1 MRIFIS
7 ADIEGC
13 TGIVHRDQL
22 MPEGKTYVAARKLMT
37 GDINAAIV
45 GALRVDPAAE
55 FVVCDGHGVMRNILL
70 EELHEAAQL
79 VIGPATVENKPLCQS
94 QGCDDSFD
102 LAFFTGYHSKAG
114 TLLRPE
120 GFVGQAPGGLLSHTW
135 VGSTICNFRMN
146 GQVVGEAAL
155 NAAVVGTWD
164 IPVGLVVGAHEL
176 GPECEQTLPGG
187 HVFVQTK
194 TSYGPT
200 CALCLPPAKT
210 RKLIEDGAE
219 EAVKRFKAGKLKALK
234 PKLPVTM
241 EIEVYRREM
250 ADKACRVAGVERTG
264 ERTIAVTAPRVD
276 QAAVLAWTAVVRAQD
291 EDPAWLK

>member
-22 MPEGKTYVAARKLMT
+22 MPEGKTYAAARKLMT

-70 EELHEAAQL
+70 EELHESAQL
-79 VIGPATVENKPLCQS
+79 VIGPATVENKPLCQV

-102 LAFFTGYHSKAG
+102 LALFTGYHSRAG
-114 TLLRPE
+114 TPN
-120 GFVGQAPGGLLSHTW
+120 GLLAHTW
-135 VGSTICNFRMN
+135 VGSTVCNLRIN

-164 IPVGLVVGAHEL
+164 IPVGLVVGASEL

-194 TSYGPT
+194 TTYGTT

-219 EAVKRFKAGKLKALK
+219 EALKRFKAGKLKALK
-234 PKLPVTM
+234 PKLPVTI

-250 ADKACRVAGVERTG
+250 ADKACRAAGVERTG
-264 ERTIAVTAPRVD
+264 ERTIAVTAARAD
-276 QAAVLAWTAVVRAQD
+276 QAAILAWTAVVRAQD

>member
-114 TLLRPE
+114 TPN
-120 GFVGQAPGGLLSHTW
+120 GLLSHTW

-146 GQVVGEAAL
+146 GQVVGESAL

-164 IPVGLVVGAHEL
+164 IPVGLVVGASEL
-176 GPECEQTLPGG
+176 APECEQTLPGG

-194 TSYGPT
+194 VTYGTT

-210 RKLIEDGAE
+210 KKLIEDGAE
-219 EAVKRFKAGKLKALK
+219 EAVKRHMGGKLRALK
-234 PKLPVTM
+234 PQLPVRM